1 MAPVSRMWRQLT
13 SKYTIY
19 HVFVFLLTFFSYAFF
34 HATRKTFSNIKTT
47 ISAEWTPQFCNATE
61 PCLRPEKIWMDRH
74 LFDSSSDAEPFLGW
88 LDSTFLISYAV
99 GLYISGILGDRF
111 DMRKVLSLGM
121 CLSAVVVFVF
131 GCLTEWVHL
140 YSQPFYILLF
150 VLNGLLQSTGWPCVV
165 AIMGNWFGKSTRGF
179 VLGAWSACASVGN
192 IIGALLVSQ
201 VLDYGYEE
209 VGITPRTP
217 LVQSDLDSPV
227 TFTQTRPQAISF
239 FQAVCLPGVI
249 PYSLSYACLKLVNY
263 SFFFWLPFYLH
274 SQYGWKETVADE
286 ISIYYDVGGIIGG
299 MIGGYLS
306 DRMKKRAPTVVTML
320 LLALPAL
327 WGYSAS
333 PNNKTTNAVLM
344 AVAGFFIGGP
354 ANLISSAISA
364 DLGRQ
369 DLIKGNSEALS
380 TVTGIV
386 DGTGSVGASIGQ
398 IVVPLLHKQLHLDW
412 HWVFYFFMLMTLMT
426 AVCILPLLV
435 REVRS
440 MKCFL
445 NYQLRR
451 QAAALVQDTH
461 RTDRLNSVNS

>member
-1 MAPVSRMWRQLT
+1 M
-13 SKYTIY
+13 Y
-19 HVFVFLLTFFSYAFF
+19 SYAFF

-47 ISAEWTPQFCNATE
+47 ISSEWTPQFCNATE
-61 PCLRPEKIWMDRH
+61 PCLRPEKIWMERH

-99 GLYISGILGDRF
+99 VSSCSKQWIIMTYCNKVF

-131 GCLTEWVHL
+131 GCLTEWIHL
-140 YSQPFYILLF
+140 YSQPFYVVLF

-165 AIMGNWFGKSTRGF
+165 AIMGNWFGKSTRGL

-201 VLDYGYEE
+201 VLDYGYEYAFL
-209 VGITPRTP
+209 VTSAVLFAGGIINFFS
-217 LVQSDLDSPV
+217 LVPSPKE
-227 TFTQTRPQAISF
+227 TRPQAISF

-320 LLALPAL
+320 LLALPSL

-333 PNNKTTNAVLM
+333 PNNKTINAVLM

-369 DLIKGNSEALS
+369 NLIKGNSEALS

-386 DGTGSVGASIGQ
+386 DGTGSVGASVGQ
-398 IVVPLLHKQLHLDW
+398 VGAQNCYMLHLDW
-412 HWVFYFFMLMTLMT
+412 HWVFYFFILMNMPIPYGT
-426 AVCILPLLV
+426 VHICYNKDKDISLPLIL
-435 REVRS
+435 S
-440 MKCFL
+440 K
-445 NYQLRR
+445 YY
-451 QAAALVQDTH
+451 
-461 RTDRLNSVNS
+461 SV